1 LHAPA
6 EKDALNGRFSSIV
19 DLPSTARFRIP
30 AEETVLTEPT
40 VDVVRNPLRR
50 LRARLRYLYHG
61 HSPEAV
67 RFRLSVIALD
77 VILIGFFLA
86 APFLRD
92 RVEFLVADYV
102 VAAVLG
108 VDLGARALATSNF
121 RRWLWRSALL
131 DIIVLMTLLF
141 PLWLANFAFLRVLK
155 LWALVHSE
163 FFWETVGKRWDDTR
177 WEETSK
183 AVATLVTFL
192 FLATGLIYALY
203 AGRHAKIHSFLDA
216 FYLTVT
222 LVTTTGLG
230 DIVVNDAVGKL
241 ISIVIMISGVTLF
254 VRVAGTIIR
263 PYKVRFPC
271 PSCGL
276 IRHEP
281 DAVHCKACGD
291 LLNIPNE
298 D

>member
-1 LHAPA
+1 MLNDPPA
-6 EKDALNGRFSSIV
+6 
-19 DLPSTARFRIP
+19 
-30 AEETVLTEPT
+30 
-40 VDVVRNPLRR
+40 DVARNPLRR

-61 HSPEAV
+61 HSAEAV

-86 APFLRD
+86 APFFRD
-92 RVEFLVADYV
+92 RLEFLVADYL

-108 VDLGARALATSNF
+108 ADLGARALATSNF
-121 RRWLWRSALL
+121 RRWFWRSALL
-131 DIIVLMTLLF
+131 DVVVLMTLLF

-163 FFWETVGKRWDDTR
+163 FFWETVAKRWDDTR
-177 WEETSK
+177 WEDTSK

-192 FLATGLIYALY
+192 FLASGLIYALY
-203 AGRHAKIHSFLDA
+203 AGRHEKIDSFLDA
-216 FYLTVT
+216 FYFTVT

-230 DIVVNDAVGKL
+230 DIVVDDPLGQL

-254 VRVAGTIIR
+254 VRVAGTILR

-281 DAVHCKACGD
+281 DAVHCKACGH
-291 LLNIPNE
+291 LVNIPNE

>member
-1 LHAPA
+1 VLNHPPA
-6 EKDALNGRFSSIV
+6 KRD
-19 DLPSTARFRIP
+19 
-30 AEETVLTEPT
+30 
-40 VDVVRNPLRR
+40 RNRLRH
-50 LRARLRYLYHG
+50 LRARLRHLYHG
-61 HSPEAV
+61 HSSVAV
-67 RFRLSVIALD
+67 RFRISVVALD

-86 APFLRD
+86 APFFRD
-92 RVEFLVADYV
+92 RLEFLVADYV
-102 VAAVLG
+102 VAGVLG
-108 VDLGARALATSNF
+108 ADLCARALATSNF

-131 DIIVLMTLLF
+131 DIVVLMTLLF
-141 PLWLANFAFLRVLK
+141 PMWLANFAFLRVLK

-163 FFWETVGKRWDDTR
+163 FFWETVAKRWDNTR

-203 AGRHAKIHSFLDA
+203 AGRHAKIDGFLDA
-216 FYLTVT
+216 FYFTVT

-230 DIVVNDAVGKL
+230 DIVVDDTLGKL

-281 DAVHCKACGD
+281 DAVHCKSCGH
-291 LLNIPNE
+291 LVNIPNE

>member
-1 LHAPA
+1 L
-6 EKDALNGRFSSIV
+6 RF
-19 DLPSTARFRIP
+19 
-30 AEETVLTEPT
+30 
-40 VDVVRNPLRR
+40 
-50 LRARLRYLYHG
+50 LYHG
-61 HSPEAV
+61 QSPEAV
-67 RFRLSVIALD
+67 RFRLSVIGLD
-77 VILIGFFLA
+77 VVLIGFFLA
-86 APFLRD
+86 APFFRD
-92 RVEFLVADYV
+92 RLEFLVADYV
-102 VAAVLG
+102 VAAVLS
-108 VDLGARALATSNF
+108 VDLVARGLATSNV

-131 DIIVLMTLLF
+131 DVVVLLTLLF

-163 FFWETVGKRWDDTR
+163 FFWSTVAKKYDDTR

-183 AVATLVTFL
+183 ALATLVTFL

-203 AGRHAKIHSFLDA
+203 AARHDKIDSFLDA
-216 FYLTVT
+216 FYFTVT

-230 DIVVNDAVGKL
+230 DIVFDDPLGQL
-241 ISIVIMISGVTLF
+241 ISIVIMIAGVTLF

-271 PSCGL
+271 PTCGL

-281 DAVHCKACGD
+281 DAVHCKACGE